1 MECYTTESFLESKLA
16 NMHDR
21 LMSCGASK
29 YKLHEL
35 KQHLM
40 TQRSL
45 TSFALKLHEQ
55 DQCIDVIA
63 KRIVTHVQV
72 EADRVSQ
79 AEKLVRSYLSCFAD
93 ATWSLAEQH

>member
-1 MECYTTESFLESKLA
+1 MECYTTESFLESKLT
-16 NMHDR
+16 NMQDR
-21 LMSCGASK
+21 LISCGASK

-35 KQHLM
+35 KEHLM
-40 TQRSL
+40 TQKSL
-45 TSFALKLHEQ
+45 TSFALKLHEPS
-55 DQCIDVIA
+55 QCIELIA

-72 EADRVSQ
+72 EKGQVDQ